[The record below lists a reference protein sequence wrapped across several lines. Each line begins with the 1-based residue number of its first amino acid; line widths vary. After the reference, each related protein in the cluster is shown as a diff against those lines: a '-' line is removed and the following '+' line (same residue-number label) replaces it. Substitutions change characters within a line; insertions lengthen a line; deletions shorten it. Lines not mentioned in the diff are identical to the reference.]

1 MKADVFS
8 LGVILFIM
16 NVGHPP
22 FRKASSADPWFKN
35 IANGKAHLFWKLH
48 EGSKPNINFD

>member
-35 IANGKAHLFWKLH
+35 IANGKTHLFWKLH